1 MEAIYAHDGG
11 DCPELGMEGIL
22 RTLSLSNE
30 NSHIIVLTDAS
41 CLDCE
46 NKDQVINTALVLN
59 VKIHFFFSGG
69 GCDDNFQDYREV
81 QSATGGI
88 HVTSIESFSS
98 LSLFITELDSTESKR
113 SIRSTDLYLS
123 HACQT
128 FNISVF
134 TIKFELVI
142 NQNSAS
148 AKNLQSNGTQC

>member
-46 NKDQVINTALVLN
+46 NKDQVIKTALVLN

-88 HVTSIESFSS
+88 HVTSTESFSS
-98 LSLFITELDSTESKR
+98 LSLFITELDSTESK
-113 SIRSTDLYLS
+113 
-123 HACQT
+123 
-128 FNISVF
+128 
-134 TIKFELVI
+134 
-142 NQNSAS
+142 
-148 AKNLQSNGTQC
+148 